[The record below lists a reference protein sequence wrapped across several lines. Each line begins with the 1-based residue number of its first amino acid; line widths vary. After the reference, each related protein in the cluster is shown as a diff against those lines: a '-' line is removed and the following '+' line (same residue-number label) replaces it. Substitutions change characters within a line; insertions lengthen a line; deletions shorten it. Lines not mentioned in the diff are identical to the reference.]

1 MRDVARHRP
10 IRLASTDAGER
21 TPNFKIADLPV
32 LVVGVKHRLEVP
44 VVITS
49 EAFRDGSEPLSLCLG
64 AFDAR
69 LRALDESASFLL
81 GDRRG
86 DVGDQFSRSIGANL
100 LDPSIGDRDRGAGV
114 LALLK
119 EALIDAAESRQP
131 RDLPDDDVLVLAGP
145 DRLDEL
151 GELLATGIGS

>member
-10 IRLASTDAGER
+10 IRLASIDAGER
-21 TPNFKIADLPV
+21 TPNFEIADLPV

-86 DVGDQFSRSIGANL
+86 DVGDQLSRSVGSDL
-100 LDPSIGDRDRGAGV
+100 LDPPIGDRDCGAGV
-114 LALLK
+114 FALL
-119 EALIDAAESRQP
+119 EAALVDAPESRSEE
-131 RDLPDDDVLVLAGP
+131 RRVGKEC
-145 DRLDEL
+145 RL
-151 GELLATGIGS
+151 